1 MGCLIVLL
9 SLFSIRLALLFVWIF
24 TVYVDR
30 AFDSFIVPLLGGTF
44 LPATTLVYSL
54 SYSPLAG
61 VSGFEWFLVALAFIV
76 DVGSYGG
83 AERAR
88 RRRSRP
94 SS

>member
-54 SYSPLAG
+54 LYNPLVG
-61 VSGFEWFLVALAFIV
+61 VSGFEWFLVAFAFIV
-76 DVGSYGG
+76 DLGSYGG
-83 AERAR
+83 ASRAR
-88 RRRSRP
+88 QRRSRP